1 MLRER
6 RRRRRRESS
15 LVDWGL
21 RLSILVEEGEAKA
34 IVVIVMAEKAE
45 EERARAKAAAKARK
59 EARAKGRAAK
69 AVAKVAEDP
78 PTSRIALIGRS
89 RRMALLRLLL
99 LHGLLLREARCL
111 RRRATIWWA
120 PMARLLA
127 PIPLLWGC

>member
-1 MLRER
+1 MLREKR
-6 RRRRRRESS
+6 LRRRRESS
-15 LVDWGL
+15 LVVWGL
-21 RLSILVEEGEAKA
+21 RLSILVVEGEAKETVA
-34 IVVIVMAEKAE
+34 IGMVEKADE
-45 EERARAKAAAKARK
+45 EAREKAKAAKARK
-59 EARAKGRAAK
+59 EARARVRAAK
-69 AVAKVAEDP
+69 AVKVAEDP
-78 PTSRIALIGRS
+78 LTSRIALTGRS